1 MRTVPN
7 IHSLIA
13 ILQIV
18 RWRDVRRTKPTD
30 PEDLIVASHVNLL
43 PTEDTLTISDLVP
56 GSQYQVKPCPSPLH
70 PHIRDYVLFTHIT
83 KTSRVL
89 MIELV
94 VLVLCR

>member
-1 MRTVPN
+1 MQNAHP
-7 IHSLIA
+7 LIA

-56 GSQYQVKPCPSPLH
+56 GSQYQVKPCPPLSPTPLCF
-70 PHIRDYVLFTHIT
+70 IYTHYEN
-83 KTSRVL
+83 KQTS
-89 MIELV
+89 ED
-94 VLVLCR
+94 